1 MITIKWLDYKG
12 DVIHRDFLEEPPTE
26 EWLDVR
32 KTQLE
37 GAFWK
42 DLTVE
47 VVEDE
52 IQL

>member
-1 MITIKWLDYKG
+1 MKMVVWSNCDG